1 VFAATPLSGSNRA
14 RKVAQP
20 GRLLHDAIARH
31 PVLAAGHLGDVID
44 VTLRV
49 GAPGH
54 REANELERGRDLAA
68 VGLPLLRLEI
78 KKLIAKLEERVTK
91 RSS

>member
-1 VFAATPLSGSNRA
+1 M
-14 RKVAQP
+14 AQP

-31 PVLAAGHLGDVID
+31 PVFAAGHLGDHLGDVID